1 MKQSA
6 GSLHRRANDLHS
18 SESSPV
24 LIRLVPVNPRG
35 LERVG
40 LCAGR
45 TGPQG
50 IQPSPVNGSLGRTHR
65 CRPVQAPVA
74 FGTQPAAKVVTGK
87 TKEREREMANTPN
100 KRPSHAAYMVE
111 GEGDNATWTE
121 IGALWA
127 HEDGQGFNLSLK
139 ALPVSGRIVIR
150 QRKAKDTQA
159 KESAGR

>member
-1 MKQSA
+1 
-6 GSLHRRANDLHS
+6 
-18 SESSPV
+18 
-24 LIRLVPVNPRG
+24 
-35 LERVG
+35 
-40 LCAGR
+40 
-45 TGPQG
+45 
-50 IQPSPVNGSLGRTHR
+50 
-65 CRPVQAPVA
+65 
-74 FGTQPAAKVVTGK
+74 
-87 TKEREREMANTPN
+87 MANTPN

-150 QRKAKDTQA
+150 QRKAKDTGS